1 MADNKKYG
9 QLTEIE
15 NILSILNKISIFAG
29 LTDEQLHSFFQ
40 LLETIHYEAG
50 ETVFKQGDRP
60 SYIYVIRS
68 GKVKLVAT
76 KDETPFELVVF
87 DEGQCFGES
96 SVIGIQPHAAT
107 AIAVEDT
114 ELIVLSRQAMLSIYK
129 SDLALFSTLIM
140 NIARETCRRLRS
152 SSEIILHYVQKSNN
166 GHTS

>member
-1 MADNKKYG
+1 MANNKKCEH
-9 QLTEIE
+9 LTEIE
-15 NILSILNKISIFAG
+15 DILSILNKISIFAG

-40 LLETIHYEAG
+40 RLETIHYEAG
-50 ETVFKQGDRP
+50 ETVFEQGDHP

-68 GKVKLVAT
+68 GKIKLVAT

-87 DEGQCFGES
+87 EQGQCFGES

-114 ELIVLSRQAMLSIYK
+114 ELIALSRHALLSIYET
-129 SDLALFSTLIM
+129 DLALFSTLIM

-152 SSEIILHYVQKSNN
+152 SSEVILHYVQKSNN
-166 GHTS
+166 NHTS